1 MESTTDT
8 PPSSASSPAPQR
20 RDEDGLPL
28 DRAPTIDDVRGT
40 ENNHFKLAIGCTAVV
55 AVLLLAFWV
64 LRIAVAR

>member
-8 PPSSASSPAPQR
+8 PPSPASPPAPER

-28 DRAPTIDDVRGT
+28 DRAPTIDDVRGGA
-40 ENNHFKLAIGCTAVV
+40 NHFKFAIGCTAVV

-64 LRIAVAR
+64 LRVALAR